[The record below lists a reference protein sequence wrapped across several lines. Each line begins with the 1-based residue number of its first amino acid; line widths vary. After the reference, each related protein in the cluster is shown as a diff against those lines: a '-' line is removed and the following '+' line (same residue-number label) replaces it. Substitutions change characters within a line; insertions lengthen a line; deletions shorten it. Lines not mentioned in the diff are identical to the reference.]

1 MKRVSE
7 PSSEANDDSIVK
19 HEGLLNEKKSE
30 NKYFQEVWQVWK
42 ENTGICL
49 SLTNKTKLPWRRT
62 STNYKSSQSLEDKA
76 TGDVPKSNHQ
86 DQITSQE
93 ESDDIE
99 NDHVAKKKV
108 ISEK

>member
-1 MKRVSE
+1 M
-7 PSSEANDDSIVK
+7 N
-19 HEGLLNEKKSE
+19 
-30 NKYFQEVWQVWK
+30 
-42 ENTGICL
+42 
-49 SLTNKTKLPWRRT
+49 
-62 STNYKSSQSLEDKA
+62 
-76 TGDVPKSNHQ
+76 NHQ